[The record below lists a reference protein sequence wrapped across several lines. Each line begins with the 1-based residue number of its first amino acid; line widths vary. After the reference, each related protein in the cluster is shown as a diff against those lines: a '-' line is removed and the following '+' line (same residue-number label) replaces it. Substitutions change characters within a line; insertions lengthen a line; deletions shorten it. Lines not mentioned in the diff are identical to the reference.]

1 LQPPSRDED
10 FFRFVAERHKI
21 WHRRFF
27 LKQSPPWTEDL
38 VLAQYHFTNVYREL
52 DRGTVWYLENIASCF
67 KGNLGDAIWQ
77 TLAYRLVNSVDT
89 WSAIGKFPELRDW
102 EWSRKDIEDKL
113 RGLQKIGS
121 IYSKAYIT
129 LQLPRVSDRI
139 TNFIEFM
146 DEAWEQV
153 PSVGEI
159 PPCMDL
165 KGFAEELTQLNG
177 VAMFTAYEV
186 VCDLLLV
193 DGLLPW
199 SIDDWANLG
208 PGARLGLYFLTGS
221 RNYKIQ
227 YEKLLELR
235 HAQPECFDGMEMPF
249 WQNKVLNL
257 RNIEHSCCEWM
268 KYKKLQNGKGRKRYF
283 LPKESGWLEQ
293 HYDKVMA
300 S

>member
-1 LQPPSRDED
+1 
-10 FFRFVAERHKI
+10 
-21 WHRRFF
+21 
-27 LKQSPPWTEDL
+27 
-38 VLAQYHFTNVYREL
+38 
-52 DRGTVWYLENIASCF
+52 
-67 KGNLGDAIWQ
+67 
-77 TLAYRLVNSVDT
+77 
-89 WSAIGKFPELRDW
+89 
-102 EWSRKDIEDKL
+102 
-113 RGLQKIGS
+113 
-121 IYSKAYIT
+121 
-129 LQLPRVSDRI
+129 
-139 TNFIEFM
+139 
-146 DEAWEQV
+146 
-153 PSVGEI
+153 
-159 PPCMDL
+159 
-165 KGFAEELTQLNG
+165 
-177 VAMFTAYEV
+177 MFTAYEV